1 VSLKIYLGDKMPSKS
16 VEDYLKQ
23 TYKLQTERGHVSFSH
38 LAEKLKVSAS
48 SVTQMV
54 KKLERDGLIE
64 YTPYQG
70 VLLTEKGKKVALEV
84 IRHHRL
90 LELFLSE
97 IMGYP
102 LEKVDAEAEKL
113 EHTISEE
120 FEDMMNERL
129 GNPKVDPHGD
139 PIPTKDGKLA
149 VHQYLPLAEAS
160 VGDPLI
166 IKRVSDH
173 DPEMVRYMHELG
185 LLPNVQVRILH
196 KEPFEGPLKVQL
208 GNREFV
214 VGFKLANFIFVD
226 LI

>member
-1 VSLKIYLGDKMPSKS
+1 MLSES

-23 TYKLQTERGHVSFSH
+23 AYKLQSEGENVSFSQ
-38 LAEKLKVSAS
+38 LAEKLDVSAP

-54 KKLERDGLIE
+54 KKLEKSGLIS

-70 VLLTEKGKKVALEV
+70 IILTEKGKKIALEV

-97 IMGYP
+97 IMDYP

-113 EHTISEE
+113 EHASSEE
-120 FEDMMNERL
+120 FEEKINEQL
-129 GNPKVDPHGD
+129 GNPKIDPHGD
-139 PIPTKDGKLA
+139 PIPTKDGKLS
-149 VHQYLPLAEAS
+149 HHRYLPLTDMS
-160 VGDPLI
+160 VGDSVV

-173 DPEMVRYMHELG
+173 NPEMLGYMNELG
-185 LLPNVQVRILH
+185 LLPSVRVKILD
-196 KEPFEGPLKVQL
+196 KKPFDGPLKIRIDK
-208 GNREFV
+208 REFV
-214 VGFKLANFIFVD
+214 VGNQVANVIFVD